1 MSWTKELWDRASIQA
16 RCQAGCRHER
26 DTARLRVQPRH
37 HVGTIPHRGARGYE
51 AVGEG
56 GTSMACSTVK
66 KEAAAALQKIAMRDI
81 AGTLL
86 HQPQPAAVVNDPGA

>member
-1 MSWTKELWDRASIQA
+1 VRPFRRAA
-16 RCQAGCRHER
+16 K
-26 DTARLRVQPRH
+26 
-37 HVGTIPHRGARGYE
+37 RGAGMSE
-51 AVGEG
+51 TPLASVFSQ
-56 GTSMACSTVK
+56 GTTSARSRSAGLGATSRWRRRNLHGLFNGR